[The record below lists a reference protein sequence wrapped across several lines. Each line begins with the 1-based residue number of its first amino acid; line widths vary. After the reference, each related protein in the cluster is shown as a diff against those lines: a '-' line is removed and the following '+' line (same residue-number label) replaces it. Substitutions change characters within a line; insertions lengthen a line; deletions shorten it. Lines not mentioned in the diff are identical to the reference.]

1 VLLRIKDDH
10 DGAEPSANSISVL
23 NLLRLAQFTDN
34 KNYLQRAEKTL
45 SAFSVRLERIPSAM
59 PQMLSAVD
67 ELLHKPV
74 QVIIAGRKEDA
85 GTREMLCALHGRFLP
100 GKAIVL
106 ADGGA
111 GQSYLAGKATAY
123 ICRDYTCRLPTTDVK
138 VMLEQL
144 HLPSN

>member
-1 VLLRIKDDH
+1 
-10 DGAEPSANSISVL
+10 VL

-85 GTREMLCALHGRFLP
+85 GTREMLRALHGRFLP

-111 GQSYLAGKATAY
+111 GQSYLAGKLAFLKDVKPIDGKATAY